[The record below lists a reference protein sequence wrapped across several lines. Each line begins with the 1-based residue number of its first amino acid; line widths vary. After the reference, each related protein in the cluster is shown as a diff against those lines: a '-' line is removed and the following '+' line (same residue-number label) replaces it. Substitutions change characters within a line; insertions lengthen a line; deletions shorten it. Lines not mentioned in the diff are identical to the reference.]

1 MPSTMKS
8 PARYQPGAR
17 SLADISWTTS
27 LLRRLRKELHERV
40 DLGSTQ
46 RTAVVGG
53 HDPLAEA
60 RGDLGVGLLDR
71 LLDERLVL
79 ALQDLVEVGAGRP
92 GRPGLRERVTG
103 AARGRA
109 RAVLAVGEQRL
120 RVGRAAAGPAA

>member
-27 LLRRLRKELHERV
+27 LLRRLREEFHDCV
-40 DLGSTQ
+40 DLGRTQ

-60 RGDLGVGLLDR
+60 RGDLRVGLDDR
-71 LLDERLVL
+71 LLDERRAL
-79 ALQDLVEVGAGRP
+79 ALEGLVEVGPRGAVRA
-92 GRPGLRERVTG
+92 RLRERVAG
-103 AARGRA
+103 AARRRA
-109 RAVLAVGEQRL
+109 GGVLAVGEDR
-120 RVGRAAAGPAA
+120 

>member
-27 LLRRLRKELHERV
+27 LLRRLREELHDRV

-60 RGDLGVGLLDR
+60 RRDLGVGLLDR
-71 LLDERLVL
+71 LLDERRVP
-79 ALQDLVEVGAGRP
+79 ALQDLVEVRAGRP
-92 GRPGLRERVTG
+92 VGAGLRERVAR
-103 AARGRA
+103 AAR
-109 RAVLAVGEQRL
+109 
-120 RVGRAAAGPAA
+120 